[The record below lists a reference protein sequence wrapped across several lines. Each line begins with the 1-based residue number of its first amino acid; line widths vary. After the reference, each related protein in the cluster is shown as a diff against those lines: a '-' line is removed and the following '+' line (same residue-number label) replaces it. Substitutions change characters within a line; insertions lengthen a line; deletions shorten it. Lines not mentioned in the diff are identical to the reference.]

1 MTAVQ
6 QTVSRTRTRQA
17 DLAPVPFTRLTAYEW
32 RKQLDTRAVRWL
44 FIIIALLTAGVLAV
58 TGLVGDGNV
67 SFEMFVSNTS
77 TPLAMLLP
85 IVAILATTAEWSQRT
100 GLSTFTLEPR
110 RLRVVW
116 AKLVTAVGS
125 GLAFFVVAL
134 GIAATAHLA
143 MIALRDA
150 DPDWAMGALTGGTAL
165 MLVIW
170 MAQGVAFGLAVQST
184 PAAIVLYLVI
194 PTVLAPVTMLVQ
206 SWEHVW
212 PWIDLQTA
220 SIPLIMGGSMGG
232 EQWAQ
237 VAVTTAIWVGLPLLV
252 GILRVQRGE
261 IKTA

>member
-6 QTVSRTRTRQA
+6 QTMAPTRARKT
-17 DLAPVPFTRLTAYEW
+17 DLKPVPFTRLAAYEW

-44 FIIIALLTAGVLAV
+44 FVTIAVITAGVLAV
-58 TGLVGDGNV
+58 SALVGEGNV
-67 SFEMFVSNTS
+67 SFEAFVTNTS

-100 GLSTFTLEPR
+100 GLTTFTLEPR

-125 GLAFFVVAL
+125 GLAFFLVAVV
-134 GIAATAHLA
+134 IAALAHLA
-143 MIALRDA
+143 VITFRDA
-150 DPDWAMGALTGGTAL
+150 DADWGLGAMTAGMVL
-165 MLVIW
+165 MLAIW
-170 MAQGVAFGLAVQST
+170 MVQGVAFGLALQST
-184 PAAIVLYLVI
+184 PGAIVVYLVV
-194 PTVLAPVTMLVQ
+194 PTILGALTALVQ
-206 SWEHVW
+206 SWENVW
-212 PWIDLQTA
+212 PWIDLQT
-220 SIPLIMGGSMGG
+220 SSMPLIMGDPMGG

-237 VAVTTAIWVGLPLLV
+237 LAVTAAIWVGLPLLV

>member
-1 MTAVQ
+1 MSTVQ
-6 QTVSRTRTRQA
+6 QTAPATRSAT
-17 DLAPVPFTRLTAYEW
+17 LKPVPFTRLTAYEW

-44 FIIIALLTAGVLAV
+44 FIIIAILTAGVLAI
-58 TGLVGDGNV
+58 TALVGDGNV

-77 TPLAMLLP
+77 APLAMLLP
-85 IVAILATTAEWSQRT
+85 VVAILATTAEWSQRT
-100 GLSTFTLEPR
+100 GLTTFTLEPR

-125 GLAFFVVAL
+125 GLAFFVVAMV
-134 GIAATAHLA
+134 IAAVAHLVV
-143 MIALRDA
+143 IAYRDA
-150 DPDWAMGALTGGTAL
+150 DADWGLGALTAGMAL
-165 MLVIW
+165 MMAIW
-170 MAQGVAFGLAVQST
+170 MVQGVAFGLALQST

-194 PTVLAPVTMLVQ
+194 PTIMAPLTMLVQ
-206 SWEHVW
+206 SWADVW

-220 SIPLIMGGSMGG
+220 SMPVVTGESMGG

-237 VAVTTAIWVGLPLLV
+237 LVVTTAIWVGLPLLV

>member
-6 QTVSRTRTRQA
+6 QTMAPTRARKT
-17 DLAPVPFTRLTAYEW
+17 DLKPVPFTRLAAYEW

-44 FIIIALLTAGVLAV
+44 FVTIAVITAGVLAIA
-58 TGLVGDGNV
+58 GLVGEGNV
-67 SFEMFVSNTS
+67 SFEAFVSNTS

-85 IVAILATTAEWSQRT
+85 VVAILATTAEWSQRT
-100 GLSTFTLEPR
+100 GLTTFTLEPR

-125 GLAFFVVAL
+125 GLAFYVVAVV
-134 GIAATAHLA
+134 IAAIAHLA
-143 MIALRDA
+143 VITFRDA
-150 DPDWAMGALTGGTAL
+150 DPSWGLGAVTAGTAL
-165 MLVIW
+165 MLALW
-170 MAQGVAFGLAVQST
+170 MAQGVAFGLALQST

-194 PTVLAPVTMLVQ
+194 PTILAPLTMLVR
-206 SWEHVW
+206 SWENVW
-212 PWIDLQTA
+212 PWIDLQT
-220 SIPLIMGGSMGG
+220 SSMPLIMGDPMGG

-237 VAVTTAIWVGLPLLV
+237 LAVTAAIWVGLPLLV